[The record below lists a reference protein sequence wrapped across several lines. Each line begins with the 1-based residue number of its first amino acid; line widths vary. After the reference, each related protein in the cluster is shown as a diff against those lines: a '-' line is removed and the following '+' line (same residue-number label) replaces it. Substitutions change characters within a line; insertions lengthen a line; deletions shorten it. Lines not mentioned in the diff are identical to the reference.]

1 MSTTTGATGHP
12 PDEFRS
18 DPTEPAQPDRSLGEL
33 LGQVT
38 TDIGNLMTTQLELA
52 KVEIKEEVSRAGKG
66 AGMVGAGGLT
76 AYAAVLMVS
85 VALAFGIGDLI
96 DSLGWAFLI
105 VGVLHALIATALVMT
120 GKQKINSVTP
130 VAEQTI
136 ASVKEDIEWARQQK
150 S

>member
-1 MSTTTGATGHP
+1 MSTATGASGNP
-12 PDEFRS
+12 PEEYRS
-18 DPTEPAQPDRSLGEL
+18 DPREPAQPDRSLSEL
-33 LGQVT
+33 VGQVT
-38 TDIGNLMTTQLELA
+38 TDLGSLMSTQIELA

-66 AGMVGAGGLT
+66 AGLVGGGGL
-76 AYAAVLMVS
+76 AAFVAVIMLS

-105 VGVLHALIATALVMT
+105 VGLLEAAVAAVLVMT
-120 GKQKINSVTP
+120 GKQRITSVTP

-150 S
+150 N